1 MDFTA
6 LVQSQHDYF
15 RTGAT
20 RPAAFRE
27 AALRK
32 LRDAVLRNQRELEAA
47 MAQDFRK
54 PAAEVYMTETGMVLA
69 EIRCHLRHLRA
80 WAADKPVPAPLSQF
94 PSRSF
99 LSPEPYGSV
108 LILAPWNYP
117 IQLCLTPLVGAIS
130 AGNCAVV
137 KPSAYTPATSRVL
150 ARLLS
155 ETFDPRS
162 WPRSRADGRRTRRCS
177 TSRSTTS
184 SSRAPR
190 PWAGSSWKRPRSAS
204 RP

>member
-27 AALRK
+27 TALRK

-69 EIRCHLRHLRA
+69 IEPMITA
-80 WAADKPVPAPLSQF
+80 GSPA
-94 PSRSF
+94 
-99 LSPEPYGSV
+99 
-108 LILAPWNYP
+108 
-117 IQLCLTPLVGAIS
+117 
-130 AGNCAVV
+130 V
-137 KPSAYTPATSRVL
+137 KVL
-150 ARLLS
+150 ADGWTAVTR
-155 ETFDPRS
+155 DG
-162 WPRSRADGRRTRRCS
+162 SRAAHWELVVAATAEG
-177 TSRSTTS
+177 
-184 SSRAPR
+184 PR
-190 PWAGSSWKRPRSAS
+190 VMGGPAS
-204 RP
+204 L

>member
-27 AALRK
+27 TALRK

-80 WAADKPVPAPLSQF
+80 WAADKPVPARS
-94 PSRSF
+94 PSSPRAAFSRRS
-99 LSPEPYGSV
+99 P
-108 LILAPWNYP
+108 
-117 IQLCLTPLVGAIS
+117 T
-130 AGNCAVV
+130 
-137 KPSAYTPATSRVL
+137 
-150 ARLLS
+150 AR
-155 ETFDPRS
+155 
-162 WPRSRADGRRTRRCS
+162 C
-177 TSRSTTS
+177 
-184 SSRAPR
+184 
-190 PWAGSSWKRPRSAS
+190 
-204 RP
+204 